1 MVTYWTLG
9 SARSGGQI
17 EDTQF
22 MDYPVSSTAAQPSGA
37 VVVWANHFQF
47 APGEV
52 ITNRHVES
60 RALILG
66 KAGTGSVQSGGRTVD
81 LTPST
86 CVFLPWQHT
95 VTYRA
100 DSQDPF
106 MASTIHLIPWHDPA
120 IPVQLHAAHGRG
132 DRLAGV
138 AYRRDVDWPD
148 LRGLIH
154 REAPPGD
161 RLVSIANL
169 TVDHVQHGRPDSAS
183 LRALAVLV
191 VNELRSALARP
202 TPPASDV
209 PPRLA
214 RMQEYITSHLRRPL
228 TIGQIA
234 AAGGISESTAERLFR
249 HHTGR
254 AVGQWLT
261 ARRMSAARDL
271 LRTTNASVAQAA
283 RAVGFD
289 DPSYFSRIFRRTHG
303 VPPSTYTARSRLT

>member
-1 MVTYWTLG
+1 M
-9 SARSGGQI
+9 
-17 EDTQF
+17 EETQF
-22 MDYPVSSTAAQPSGA
+22 MDYPVSSSSPHAGDA

-60 RALILG
+60 RSLILG
-66 KAGTGSVQSGGRTVD
+66 RAGTGSVESDGRTVD

-86 CVFLPWQHT
+86 WVFLPWQHT

-100 DSQDPF
+100 DRHDPF

-120 IPVQLHAAHGRG
+120 VPVQLHAAHGRG
-132 DRLAGV
+132 DRLAGA

-148 LRGLIH
+148 LRGTIE
-154 REAPPGD
+154 RAAGAAD

-169 TVDHVQHGRPDSAS
+169 TVDHVQHGRPDTAS
-183 LRALAVLV
+183 LRALAVLL
-191 VNELRSALARP
+191 VNELRAALTRP
-202 TPPASDV
+202 AATVADV

-228 TIGQIA
+228 TIGEVA

-249 HHTGR
+249 LHTGR

-261 ARRMSAARDL
+261 AKRMSAARDL
-271 LRTTNASVAQAA
+271 LRTTNSSVSQAA

-289 DPSYFSRIFRRTHG
+289 DPSYFSRLFRRTHG